1 MPSSREVHAEVLNPD
16 RLAALELTAL
26 LDSEPEQAF
35 DRFTTLAHQILGVPV
50 VLISLVDR
58 DRQFFKS
65 QLGLP
70 EPFATARET
79 ALTHSFCQHVV
90 ADSAPLI
97 VPDARLDPLVQENLA
112 VSEIGVIAYAGVP
125 LRTADN
131 QVIGSFC
138 AIDVEAHQW
147 QPREIEVLNG
157 LAEMVMREVALRE
170 VAQKLRVRNEALRIA
185 ELRRDD
191 LVHMTIHDLR
201 TPLTSLLSGL
211 QTLDSFVEFDDVSR
225 QVMDITVRGA
235 RTLSEMVD
243 TILDVSRGEAGLLS
257 LALKPL
263 DARNIVLSALE
274 QVSFSSQQ
282 KSLEMSFEID
292 ADVPR
297 VNADE
302 NKLCRVLVNLLGNA
316 IRYTPDGGRIC
327 VKVQMNAEKNV
338 LVWSVRDTGVG
349 IAPDDLERIFEK
361 FGQAKHTDRSG
372 ASTGLGLTFCKM
384 VIEAHGGQIW
394 AESQRGVGSTFFFE
408 LPLS

>member
-1 MPSSREVHAEVLNPD
+1 MPSSKEASAEVLNPE
-16 RLAALELTAL
+16 RLASLNLTAL
-26 LDSEPEQAF
+26 LDSDPEQAF

-65 QLGLP
+65 QLGLS
-70 EPFATARET
+70 EPFASARET
-79 ALTHSFCQHVV
+79 PLSHSFCKHVV

-97 VPDARLDPLVQENLA
+97 VPDARLDPLVQNNLA
-112 VSEIGVIAYAGVP
+112 VSEIGVVAYAGVP
-125 LRTADN
+125 LRTPDN

-138 AIDVEAHQW
+138 AIDVQAHEW

-170 VAQKLRVRNEALRIA
+170 EAQKLRIRNEALRIA

-211 QTLDSFVEFDDVSR
+211 QTLEALQEFDEVAR
-225 QVMDITVRGA
+225 QVMDITIRGA
-235 RTLSEMVD
+235 FSLSEMID

-257 LALKPL
+257 LNRKPL
-263 DARNIVLSALE
+263 DAHAVILFALE
-274 QVSFSSQQ
+274 QVSFFSQQ
-282 KSLEMSFEID
+282 KSLEMSFVVE
-292 ADVPR
+292 ADILPFS
-297 VNADE
+297 ADE
-302 NKLCRVLVNLLGNA
+302 NKLGRVLVNLLGNA
-316 IRYTPDGGRIC
+316 IRYSPDGGRIHIS
-327 VKVQMNAEKNV
+327 VQLNEEKDR
-338 LVWSVRDTGVG
+338 LVWSVEDTGVG

-361 FGQAKHTDRSG
+361 FGQAKDVDRTG

-384 VIEAHGGQIW
+384 VVEAHGGRIW
-394 AESQRGVGSTFFFE
+394 AESQLNVGSTFFFE
-408 LPLS
+408 LPVG